1 MAFLLL
7 AVDWMLLLNSY
18 YHNSYSFSTNTTSIN
33 STHLHHS
40 GVYGS
45 PGHQVTTA
53 PYEMIVCQNN
63 YTETKIRAGFE
74 LHSMAY
80 YKSIGGAGLS
90 SLGWDLQS
98 LGVLRADMSLGTYDV
113 WFCFSFFPLIICSF
127 ILQFLSTT
135 LILGNLKPTHD
146 VNNVFITAMETRALP
161 FFSSLESDFSTG
173 YLEDALLE
181 FNEPSKRRRLLL
193 FSTDHDDQS
202 EKSNH
207 LPEVIYF
214 TIWI

>member
-40 GVYGS
+40 SVNGS

-53 PYEMIVCQNN
+53 PCEMIVCQNN

-98 LGVLRADMSLGTYDV
+98 LGVLRADMSLGTYDA
-113 WFCFSFFPLIICSF
+113 WFCFFFFFPLIICSF

-146 VNNVFITAMETRALP
+146 VNNVFMSLP
-161 FFSSLESDFSTG
+161 WIQELYHFS
-173 YLEDALLE
+173 LL
-181 FNEPSKRRRLLL
+181 
-193 FSTDHDDQS
+193 
-202 EKSNH
+202 
-207 LPEVIYF
+207 
-214 TIWI
+214 